1 MKQNVRSLANGALS
15 QLAPKAGQRLRER
28 LGRRAQTRGTDRSE
42 GALRPRVVALEREVQ
57 ELRQLN
63 RRLSDA
69 LDVMTEL
76 LVPAMD
82 RDDAK
87 VKAALDRLDTPA

>member
-1 MKQNVRSLANGALS
+1 MKQKVRSLADRALS
-15 QLAPKAGQRLRER
+15 KLAPKAGHRLRER

-42 GALRPRVVALEREVQ
+42 GPLRPRVEALEHEVQ
-57 ELRQLN
+57 ELRRLN

-87 VKAALDRLDTPA
+87 VKAALDRLDKPA